1 MKIVPMNNHILCK
14 QLVGSKSET
23 SYDYQHSKL
32 FVTVDSLPIYEV
44 IDLKI
49 NSDKKHNVSLKKGDK
64 IIVNSTGT
72 AVTAENQ
79 TFMLF
84 NVDNVAAKIL

>member
-1 MKIVPMNNHILCK
+1 MLIPL
-14 QLVGSKSET
+14 LL
-23 SYDYQHSKL
+23 L
-32 FVTVDSLPIYEV
+32 FFLYLL
-44 IDLKI
+44 DLFR

>member
-1 MKIVPMNNHILCK
+1 MKIVPMNNNILCK

-23 SYDYQHSKL
+23 AYDYQHSKL
-32 FVTVDSLPIYEV
+32 YVTVDSLPIYEV
-44 IDLKI
+44 IDLNI
-49 NSDKKHNVSLKKGDK
+49 SSNKKHNISLKKGDK

-72 AVTAENQ
+72 AVTVENQ

-84 NVDNVAAKIL
+84 NIDNVAAKIL